1 MKFCIHPQV
10 FFLIR
15 NFGRLLYMFK
25 KAIEKYLTI
34 ILAWTGVKTS
44 ICIVIYAIRM
54 GLYLVEE

>member
-1 MKFCIHPQV
+1 
-10 FFLIR
+10 
-15 NFGRLLYMFK
+15 MFK